1 MRNASELISSQGDDD
16 LATVIHSSLYY
27 ILMSLP
33 SSQPELPLEQFCGL
47 SPGSLARG
55 ANWTDYQGH
64 VFWDMDT
71 WMFPPILALF
81 PDLARDML
89 SYRIY
94 GGEGARAK
102 AREHGYEVSL

>member
-1 MRNASELISSQGDDD
+1 
-16 LATVIHSSLYY
+16 
-27 ILMSLP
+27 MSLP
-33 SSQPELPLEQFCGL
+33 SSQPELPLEQFYGL

-64 VFWDMDT
+64 VFWDMET
-71 WMFPPILALF
+71 WMYPPILVLF

-102 AREHGYEVSL
+102 ARDHGYEVSMSLSF

>member
-1 MRNASELISSQGDDD
+1 
-16 LATVIHSSLYY
+16 
-27 ILMSLP
+27 MSLP
-33 SSQPELPLEQFCGL
+33 SSQPELPLEQFYGL

-64 VFWDMDT
+64 VFWDMET
-71 WMFPPILALF
+71 WMYPPILVLF

-94 GGEGARAK
+94 GGKGARAK
-102 AREHGYEVSL
+102 AREHGYEVNDSLFL

>member
-1 MRNASELISSQGDDD
+1 
-16 LATVIHSSLYY
+16 
-27 ILMSLP
+27 MSLP
-33 SSQPELPLEQFCGL
+33 SSQPELPLEQFYGL

-64 VFWDMDT
+64 VFWDMET
-71 WMFPPILALF
+71 WMYPPILVLF

-94 GGEGARAK
+94 GGKGARAK
-102 AREHGYEVSL
+102 AREHGYEVKICLCFFSLTIRLFCLSVFFFQFVLR